1 MKQPDAPDAP
11 DSADSEAELES
22 PKVRRRFYGSVE
34 LNTAR
39 AARDFGKVAEE
50 VLDHLTTLP
59 KAKVTV
65 TVEIQAEVP
74 GGAPESVRRV
84 IEENCGTLKF
94 RDHGFETD

>member
-1 MKQPDAPDAP
+1 M
-11 DSADSEAELES
+11 AEPES
-22 PKVRRRFYGSVE
+22 PEVRRRFYGSVE
-34 LNTAR
+34 LNAAR

-84 IEENCGTLKF
+84 VEENCGTLKF
-94 RDHGFETD
+94 RDHGFEAD